1 MKKRIYFLALFLVAF
16 NIAQTQQIWH
26 VNQQATGQSTGL
38 NWQNA
43 FTDLQQALGV
53 AQYGDTIWVAQ
64 GIYKPT
70 SDTDPTKTFN
80 LVNGVALLGGFIGNE
95 GSVLLRNPALHETI
109 LSGDIGQSGV
119 KTDNSWHV
127 LTGAG
132 LDRKSILDGF
142 TVKNGY
148 AVEAFGNNPNENIG
162 AGLYLIGSQSIEDS
176 HPTVSN
182 CIFIENT
189 AYSGGGIGIDWIVI
203 GNFGPDTN
211 LVNLE
216 LRNCSFIRNKAVKL
230 GGGLCKL
237 GPVAPNDTLLWSH
250 CAFMDNRGT
259 GFSYGGGIA
268 LEQTGATSL
277 RLLKCTFERDS
288 ALEGGGFYYSNQFE
302 KQVTSNLMIDS
313 CDFKYNNSLEDT
325 GFSYYEVPGNNGLK
339 VNISIQACTFEGNKA
354 YSGEGASFGIRSS
367 EYSTVNVDIGNCIVK
382 KNRATSD
389 RSGYI
394 NVFLGA
400 IAKIFVHDCVFMDN
414 IPTSE
419 SNNVFNFPLSISV
432 GGAGLPS
439 NVYTRVDNC
448 LFAGNKGAI
457 DVTTGP
463 ENQIF
468 TEITNSTFYKNDLY
482 PFVKTWWASFEAAG
496 SIYYNRMLLRNCI
509 IWEPLSTPATLFYSN
524 DPINL
529 NYQGMDVEK
538 CLFNYKDSDLYNV
551 VGAIFAI
558 SKDNLFATDPLFE
571 FSDANDFR
579 LKKCSPAVNYGDN
592 QFAPQV
598 PFPTDLNGLPRI
610 RFGNIDLG
618 AFETQDSCAMVAVSD
633 LNQEGT
639 LSLTPNPST
648 GSLNIDFSTISLE
661 SAKVYITRMDGTVV
675 YSGAVQSNALL
686 QLDLGWLTAGVYVVQ
701 ICSERRVWSGKWVK
715 N

>member
-1 MKKRIYFLALFLVAF
+1 MNKRIYFLALFLIAFDVAQ
-16 NIAQTQQIWH
+16 AQQIWH

-43 FTDLQQALGV
+43 FTDLQKALSV

-64 GIYKPT
+64 GIYKPA
-70 SDTDPTKTFN
+70 SDNDPTKTFN
-80 LVNGVALLGGFIGNE
+80 LVNGVALLGGFVGNE
-95 GSVLLRNPALHETI
+95 GNALLRNPALHETI
-109 LSGDIGQSGV
+109 LSGDIGQPGL

-127 LTGAG
+127 LTGIG
-132 LDRKSILDGF
+132 LDRKSLIDGF
-142 TVKNGY
+142 TIQHGY
-148 AVEAFGNNPNENIG
+148 AVEAFSNNPNENIG
-162 AGLYLIGSQSIEDS
+162 AGLYLIGSQLIEDS

-182 CIFIENT
+182 CKFTENT
-189 AYSGGGIGIDWIVI
+189 AYSGGGIGMDWIVI

-230 GGGLCKL
+230 GAGLCKL

-250 CAFMDNRGT
+250 CSFLDNRGT

-268 LEQTGATSL
+268 LEQPGASSL

-339 VNISIQACTFEGNKA
+339 VNISIQACIFEGNKA
-354 YSGEGASFGIRSS
+354 YTGEGASFGIRSS
-367 EYSTVNVDIGNCIVK
+367 ENSTVNVDIGSCIF
-382 KNRATSD
+382 KNNMALSN
-389 RSGYI
+389 RSGFI
-394 NVFLGA
+394 NVFYGA
-400 IAKIFVHDCVFMDN
+400 IAKINVHNSVFFDN
-414 IPTSE
+414 VPTSE
-419 SNNVFNFPLSISV
+419 SNNLFNFPLSISV

-439 NVYTRVDNC
+439 NVYTKIENC
-448 LFAGNKGAI
+448 LFTRNAGGVA
-457 DVTTGP
+457 VTAGP
-463 ENQIF
+463 ENNVL
-468 TEITNSTFYKNDLY
+468 TEVVNSTFYQNQLV
-482 PFVKTWWASFEAAG
+482 PFLKSWWASFEDPGATF
-496 SIYYNRMLLRNCI
+496 YNKMLLRNCI
-509 IWEPLSTPATLFYSN
+509 IWEPLSTPNTLFYSN

-529 NYQGMDVEK
+529 NYQGMDVKK

-551 VGAIFAI
+551 IGAIFAI

-571 FSDANDFR
+571 FSDPNDFR

-618 AFETQDSCAMVAVSD
+618 AFETQDSCAMVAVLD
-633 LNQEGT
+633 VNQEGN
-639 LSLTPNPST
+639 LSLIPNPSP
-648 GSLNIDFSTISLE
+648 GPLNIDFSTISPE
-661 SAKVYITRMDGTVV
+661 SAKVFITRMDGTVV
-675 YSGAVQSNALL
+675 YSGSAQCKSIL
-686 QLDLGWLTAGVYVVQ
+686 QLDLSWLNSGVYVVQ
-701 ICSERRVWSGKWVK
+701 ICSEQQVWSRKWVK